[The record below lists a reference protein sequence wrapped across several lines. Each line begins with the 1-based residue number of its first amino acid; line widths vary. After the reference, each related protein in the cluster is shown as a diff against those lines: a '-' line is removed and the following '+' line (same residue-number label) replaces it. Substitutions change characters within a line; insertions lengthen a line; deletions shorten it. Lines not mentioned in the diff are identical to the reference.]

1 MLKNFVIVLI
11 NRWKVI
17 FSDESFSSST
27 FFNSDICKLLSP
39 EKEVRIFLLH
49 WDRVAYI
56 KDPWFLKLLI
66 FFAASQPWVF
76 FNHYLLVWKSNKCIQ
91 YILFAIP
98 FLWCK
103 FGEFGIGSTN
113 NPLTDI
119 FLCSYHLQYLL
130 DVVLIFCKENSCIG
144 HSCKVKG

>member
-66 FFAASQPWVF
+66 FFLQVNPEF
-76 FNHYLLVWKSNKCIQ
+76 FLTITCLFEKATNAFSAHLGKSI
-91 YILFAIP
+91 ILFLVKHSHFLDP
-98 FLWCK
+98 FTPKISLV
-103 FGEFGIGSTN
+103 IL
-113 NPLTDI
+113 LTVCHTI
-119 FLCSYHLQYLL
+119 LMM
-130 DVVLIFCKENSCIG
+130 
-144 HSCKVKG
+144 